1 MPEDNYSVKCNSEDQ
16 WIAAAKNGDTRAFDQ
31 LVEAHQDRIF
41 NLCYWQLGNRDDA
54 ADAAQD
60 CFVRA
65 FRSLNKFRNE
75 STFATWLHRIA
86 VNVCFDARHKKRK
99 APLSYTDLGDDESSL
114 PDAPTPASENPEQR
128 SLRRERQQSVRR
140 ALASLPEHYRIALVL
155 FEIEGYSYETISEIL
170 KTKTGTIKSRINRAR
185 LALAEALTQEE
196 ELF

>member
-1 MPEDNYSVKCNSEDQ
+1 VKCNSEEQ
-16 WIAAAKNGDTRAFDQ
+16 WIAAAKNGDTTAFDQ

-65 FRSLNKFRNE
+65 FRSLSKFRSE

-99 APLSYTDLGDDESSL
+99 APLAYTDLGKEDESSL
-114 PDAPTPASENPEQR
+114 PDPATPLSENPEQR
-128 SLRRERQQSVRR
+128 SLRRERQQAVRR
-140 ALASLPEHYRIALVL
+140 ALANLPEHYRIALVL
-155 FEIEGYSYETISEIL
+155 FEIEGYSYETISGIF
-170 KTKTGTIKSRINRAR
+170 KTKTGTVKSRINRAR
-185 LALAEALTQEE
+185 LALAEALGQEG
-196 ELF
+196 ELFKNT